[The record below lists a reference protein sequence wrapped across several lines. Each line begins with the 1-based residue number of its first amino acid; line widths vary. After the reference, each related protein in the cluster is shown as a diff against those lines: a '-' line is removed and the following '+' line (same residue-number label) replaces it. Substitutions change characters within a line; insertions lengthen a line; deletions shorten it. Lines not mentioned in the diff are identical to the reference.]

1 MGASSYGGEMR
12 RGGIIEE
19 LEVEMLQGKS
29 IVMCH
34 EFDEA
39 LLYLECEL
47 FISVGL
53 PGGEVKSV
61 Q

>member
-1 MGASSYGGEMR
+1 MR